1 MNEMV
6 ERVKQAIRAEL
17 IFEGD
22 YDPASFEDAARAAIA
37 AMREPTDWMIIRGCR
52 FTLDDGPPVQMD
64 SAFPVKLYRAMI
76 DAALKPNDALI
87 EQHRSAR

>member
-6 ERVKQAIRAEL
+6 ERVKQTIRAEL

-37 AMREPTDWMIIRGCR
+37 AMREPTKAMVQATDWSRSFSFEERREIWI
-52 FTLDDGPPVQMD
+52 T
-64 SAFPVKLYRAMI
+64 MI
-76 DAALKPNDALI
+76 DAALEPNNALI
-87 EQHRSAR
+87 EQHGSSR